1 MACLSQESLLVS
13 PSLTGHK
20 VVCLQSLFMLGPGLQ
35 PLASTHPHSDRFS
48 QQRSTGS
55 GKCPLW
61 SELAPPEQTHFLCRD
76 PPLPLSSGQQ
86 GRVLNPGPHRSS
98 PLLSP
103 HREIRVLER
112 GVSDSLPHDGFSTG
126 THSPLGCGGWGWKR
140 HSLFRPPGHAL
151 WHALLL
157 DHPKL
162 LPEFL
167 SEPALGEGPGSPGR
181 KNDLQAPS
189 RVGNETYQARRW
201 GRASWSLRAEV
212 YKQQGRRRELL
223 TSPEVSNF
231 RGGF

>member
-35 PLASTHPHSDRFS
+35 PPASAHTHSDRFS

-61 SELAPPEQTHFLCRD
+61 SELAPSEQTDFLCRD

-140 HSLFRPPGHAL
+140 HSLFRPPVTHSGMHCCSIIQSCFLNSCLSRL
-151 WHALLL
+151 WGRDLGAQEE
-157 DHPKL
+157 KMISR
-162 LPEFL
+162 LP
-167 SEPALGEGPGSPGR
+167 PGSAMRLTG
-181 KNDLQAPS
+181 
-189 RVGNETYQARRW
+189 
-201 GRASWSLRAEV
+201 
-212 YKQQGRRRELL
+212 QGDGVE
-223 TSPEVSNF
+223 
-231 RGGF
+231 